1 MGGMGNLVKVEPL
14 AAEPAIN
21 LALDTLAKNKQAFVF
36 VNTKRSAEKTA
47 EDIAK
52 KSKLETEHTIE
63 LSEKILHTLQKPTQ
77 QCERLAK
84 CVKKGIAFHHAGL
97 HSKQKELIEEHF
109 RNGTIK
115 IICCTPTLAAGVD
128 LPAFRTII
136 RDVKRFSGHGMVNI
150 PVLEFLQMAGRA
162 GRPSFDPYGEAIVVA
177 SSEGEKDSL
186 FEQYIKGLPEDI
198 YSKLAVEPVLRTYV
212 LSLIA
217 SKVVQ
222 SKDQILEFFSRT
234 FWAHQFR
241 DMEKLNKI
249 IEKMLLMLEDWEF
262 IARLKSGE
270 CARESEDSRHLG
282 KTDDTYR
289 ATVLGKRIAELYIDP
304 LTAHQFVLGVE
315 KAANTKPIPIAWLH
329 LISCTLEMRPHLRVR
344 AKEYDEMQEK
354 LALYSSSFLMAEPS
368 MFEPEFEEYLHG
380 LKTALMLQEWMDEKD
395 EEFLYEHYDIRPGE
409 TRAKLTTGDWL
420 LYALGEIA
428 RIRQHMELL
437 KEIQKMRFRLRYGV
451 REELLTLL
459 RLEGIGRMRARTLF
473 RAGIKDL
480 GDVRKAELGRLEQIL
495 GKKIAASIKK
505 QVGEN
510 VPDGFDLPKP
520 ENSKNS
526 KFSQY
531 EKE

>member
-1 MGGMGNLVKVEPL
+1 MGNVAKLEPL
-14 AAEPAIN
+14 AAEPTLN

-63 LSEKILHTLQKPTQ
+63 LSEHILKVLQKPTQ

-84 CVKKGIAFHHAGL
+84 CVRKGIAFHHAGL
-97 HSKQKELIEEHF
+97 HSKQKELIEDHF

-177 SSEGEKDSL
+177 GSEGEKDSL
-186 FEQYIKGLPEDI
+186 FEQYVRGMPEDI

-217 SKVVQ
+217 AKVVQ
-222 SKDQILEFFSRT
+222 SKEQILEFFSRT
-234 FWAHQFR
+234 FWAHQFKE
-241 DMEKLNKI
+241 MEKLSKI
-249 IEKMLLMLEDWEF
+249 IEKMLLMLEEWEM
-262 IARLKSGE
+262 
-270 CARESEDSRHLG
+270 LG
-282 KTDDTYR
+282 KTDNTYR

-304 LTAHQFVLGVE
+304 LTAHQFVLGVD
-315 KAANTKPIPIAWLH
+315 KASHMKPTPLSWLH

-344 AKEYDEMQEK
+344 AKEYDEIQEK
-354 LALYSSSFLMAEPS
+354 LAMYSSTFLMAEPS

-380 LKTALMLQEWMDEKD
+380 LKTGLMLQDWMDEKD

-437 KEIQKMRFRLRYGV
+437 KDIQKVRYRLRYGV
-451 REELLTLL
+451 KEELLTLL

-505 QVGEN
+505 QVGET
-510 VPDGFDLPKP
+510 VPENFDLPEP
-520 ENSKNS
+520 QNS

>member
-1 MGGMGNLVKVEPL
+1 MGKIVKLEPL

-63 LSEKILHTLQKPTQ
+63 LSEKILKVLQKQTQ

-84 CVKKGIAFHHAGL
+84 CVRKGIAFHHAGL
-97 HSKQKELIEEHF
+97 HPRQKELVEEHF

-128 LPAFRTII
+128 LPAFRGII
-136 RDVKRFSGHGMVNI
+136 RDVKRFSGHGMANI
-150 PVLEFLQMAGRA
+150 PVLEFHQMAGRA

-177 SSEGEKDSL
+177 GSEAEKESL
-186 FEQYIKGLPEDI
+186 FEQYVRGFPEDI

-217 SKVVQ
+217 AKVVQ
-222 SKDQILEFFSRT
+222 SREQIMGFFSRT

-241 DMEKLNKI
+241 DMKKLNKI
-249 IEKMLLMLEDWEF
+249 IEKMLIMLEEWEF
-262 IARLKSGE
+262 IGR
-270 CARESEDSRHLG
+270 
-282 KTDDTYR
+282 TDDNYR

-304 LTAHQFVLGVE
+304 LTAHQFVLGVDR
-315 KAANTKPIPIAWLH
+315 ASQMKPIPLSWLH
-329 LISCTLEMRPHLRVR
+329 LIGCTLEMRPHLKVR
-344 AKEYDEMQEK
+344 AREYDEIQGQ
-354 LALYSSSFLMAEPS
+354 LALYGKYFLMPEPS

-380 LKTALMLQEWMDEKD
+380 FKTALMLQDWIEEKD
-395 EEFLYEHYDIRPGE
+395 EEYLLEHYDIRPGE

-428 RIRQHMELL
+428 RIRQ
-437 KEIQKMRFRLRYGV
+437 KMGLIKDISKVRFRLRYGV
-451 REELLTLL
+451 KEELLPLL
-459 RLEGIGRMRARTLF
+459 RLEGIGRVRARTLF
-473 RAGIKDL
+473 RAGIKNL
-480 GDVRKAELGRLEQIL
+480 GDVRNAELGRLENVL
-495 GKKIAASIKK
+495 GKKIALSIKK
-505 QVGEN
+505 QVGESIPE
-510 VPDGFDLPKP
+510 VEDLPVP
-520 ENSKNS
+520 APNNLA
-526 KFSQY
+526 QW

>member
-1 MGGMGNLVKVEPL
+1 MGNVAKLEPL

-21 LALDTLAKNKQAFVF
+21 LGLDTLAKNKQAFVF

-52 KSKLETEHTIE
+52 KSKIETEHTIE
-63 LSEKILHTLQKPTQ
+63 LSEKILHVLQKPTQ

-84 CVKKGIAFHHAGL
+84 CVKKAIAFHHAGL

-150 PVLEFLQMAGRA
+150 PVLEFHQMAGRA

-177 SSEGEKDSL
+177 GSEGEKDVL
-186 FEQYIKGLPEDI
+186 FEQYVRGVPEEI

-217 SKVVQ
+217 ARFVQ

-234 FWAHQFR
+234 FWAQQFK
-241 DMEKLNKI
+241 DMQKLNKI
-249 IEKMLLMLEDWEF
+249 IEKMLLMLEEWEF
-262 IARLKSGE
+262 
-270 CARESEDSRHLG
+270 LG
-282 KTDDTYR
+282 KTDDNYR

-304 LTAHQFVLGVE
+304 LTAHQFVVGVDTASRI
-315 KAANTKPIPIAWLH
+315 KTQPMSWLH
-329 LISCTLEMRPHLRVR
+329 LISGTLEMRPHLRVR
-344 AKEYDEMQEK
+344 AKEYDEIQEQ
-354 LALYSSSFLMAEPS
+354 LVAYSKCLLVPEPS
-368 MFEPEFEEYLHG
+368 MFEPEYEEYLHG
-380 LKTALMLQEWMDEKD
+380 LKTGMMLQEWMNEKD
-395 EEFLYEHYDIRPGE
+395 EEYLYEHYDVRPGE

-420 LYALGEIA
+420 LYALGEVA
-428 RIRQHMELL
+428 RIRQHMVLL
-437 KEIQKMRFRLRYGV
+437 KDIQKMRFRLRYGV
-451 REELLTLL
+451 KEELLSLL

-480 GDVRKAELGRLEQIL
+480 GDVRKAELGLLSNIL

-505 QVGEN
+505 QVGES
-510 VPDGFDLPKP
+510 VPEVEDLPAP
-520 ENSKNS
+520 APNNLA
-526 KFSQY
+526 QW

>member
-1 MGGMGNLVKVEPL
+1 MGNVAKLEPL
-14 AAEPAIN
+14 AAEPTLN

-52 KSKLETEHTIE
+52 KSKLETEHTVE
-63 LSEKILHTLQKPTQ
+63 LSEKILHILQKPTQ

-97 HSKQKELIEEHF
+97 HSKQKELIEDHF

-177 SSEGEKDSL
+177 GSEGEKDSL
-186 FEQYIKGLPEDI
+186 FEQYVRGMPEDI

-217 SKVVQ
+217 AKVVQ
-222 SKDQILEFFSRT
+222 SKEQVLEFFSRT
-234 FWAHQFR
+234 FWAQQFK
-241 DMEKLNKI
+241 DMEKLSKI
-249 IEKMLLMLEDWEF
+249 IEKMLLMLEDWEM
-262 IARLKSGE
+262 
-270 CARESEDSRHLG
+270 LG

-304 LTAHQFVLGVE
+304 LTAHQFVLGVD

-329 LISCTLEMRPHLRVR
+329 LVSSTLEMRPHLRVK
-344 AKEYDEMQEK
+344 AKEYDEIQEK
-354 LALYSSSFLMAEPS
+354 LALYSSSLLVAEPS

-380 LKTALMLQEWMDEKD
+380 LKTGLMLQDWMDEKD

-451 REELLTLL
+451 REELLALL

-495 GKKIAASIKK
+495 GKKIAASIKR

-510 VPDGFDLPKP
+510 VPEGFDLPKP

>member
-1 MGGMGNLVKVEPL
+1 MGNLVKVEPL

-52 KSKLETEHTIE
+52 KSKFETEHTIE
-63 LSEKILHTLQKPTQ
+63 LSEKILKVLQKPTQ

-84 CVKKGIAFHHAGL
+84 CVKKAIAFHHAGL

-150 PVLEFLQMAGRA
+150 PVLEFHQMAGRA

-177 SSEGEKDSL
+177 SSEGEKDAL

-222 SKDQILEFFSRT
+222 SKDQVLEFFSRT
-234 FWAHQFR
+234 FWAHQFK
-241 DMEKLNKI
+241 DMEKLDKI

-262 IARLKSGE
+262 LQQI
-270 CARESEDSRHLG
+270 DN
-282 KTDDTYR
+282 TYR

-304 LTAHQFVLGVE
+304 LTAHQFAIGVD

-354 LALYSSSFLMAEPS
+354 LALYSSSFLMTEPS

-380 LKTALMLQEWMDEKD
+380 LKTGLMLQEWMDEKD

-451 REELLTLL
+451 REELLALL

-510 VPDGFDLPKP
+510 VPEGFDLPEP
-520 ENSKNS
+520 ENS